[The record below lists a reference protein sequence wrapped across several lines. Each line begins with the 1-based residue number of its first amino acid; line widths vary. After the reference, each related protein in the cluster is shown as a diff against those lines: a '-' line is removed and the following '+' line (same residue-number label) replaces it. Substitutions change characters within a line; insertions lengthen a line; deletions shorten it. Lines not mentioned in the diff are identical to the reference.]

1 MTDALL
7 SRRIRDHVQ
16 ALIAGGAEGDRL
28 PTMGE
33 LRRAFGG
40 ASNGAVQ
47 QALQPLKASGA
58 VVTTRGPRGG
68 HFIGPK
74 GAAEPRSVLRELQAQ
89 LDAAAVALH
98 AAESLLGELED
109 RTGLQCPPSDVV
121 GTSA

>member
-7 SRRIRDHVQ
+7 SRRIREYVE
-16 ALIAGGAEGDRL
+16 ALVVEGEEGGRL

-33 LRRAFGG
+33 LRRRFGG

-47 QALQPLKASGA
+47 QALEPLKASGA

-74 GAAEPRSVLRELQAQ
+74 PAAEPRSILRELRAQ
-89 LDAAAVALH
+89 LDAASAALK

-109 RTGLQCPPSDVV
+109 DMRS
-121 GTSA
+121 